1 MLKFNL
7 YGLLIGIGV
16 VLALEVSKRVAKIF
30 GIGEKIVD
38 SFFWWAVI
46 GGIIGARTYHVI
58 DLWEFYNQNLP
69 NIFYIWNGGIGIW
82 GAILGGGLGLVLF
95 WKLHRIPPSEESL
108 RATSEELS
116 LLKLLDVAV
125 VGVPLAQAIGRW
137 GNYFNNEL
145 WGKNGEPIFF
155 YESVLNLILF
165 FVLWKTATQISPR
178 RIPSRSPSE
187 EISYRKGTLTGIY
200 LIGYGLIRGSLEW
213 LRPEEI
219 VWHLGSIPTAIIFC
233 LISFLLGM
241 ILIFWPHRSY
251 QKRS

>member
-46 GGIIGARTYHVI
+46 GGIIGARAYHVI
-58 DLWEFYNQNLP
+58 DLWEFYSQNLP

-82 GAILGGGLGLVLF
+82 GAILGGFLGLLLF
-95 WKLHRIPPSEESL
+95 WILKKRKEM
-108 RATSEELS
+108 S
-116 LLKLLDVAV
+116 LLQILDVAV
-125 VGVPLAQAIGRW
+125 VGVPLAQSIGRW

-155 YESVLNLILF
+155 YESALNLVLF
-165 FVLWKTATQISPR
+165 FVLWKTATRISPR
-178 RIPSRSPSE
+178 RSPSRSPSE

-200 LIGYGLIRGSLEW
+200 LIGYGLIRGALEW

-219 VWHLGSIPTAIIFC
+219 VWHVGSIPTAIIFC
-233 LISFLLGM
+233 LISFLVGM
-241 ILIFWPHRSY
+241 ILIFWSKPES

>member
-1 MLKFNL
+1 MPRFNI

-16 VLALEVSKRVAKIF
+16 VLALEISRKVAKIR
-30 GIGEKIVD
+30 GLKD
-38 SFFWWAVI
+38 SVLNEAFWWAI
-46 GGIIGARTYHVI
+46 IWGIVGARVYHVI
-58 DLWEFYNQNLP
+58 DLWDFYSKNLI

-82 GAILGGGLGLVLF
+82 GAILGGFLGLLLF

-108 RATSEELS
+108 RATSEEVS

-155 YESVLNLILF
+155 YESGLNLVLF
-165 FVLWKTATQISPR
+165 FILWKLRENKKAGI
-178 RIPSRSPSE
+178 
-187 EISYRKGTLTGIY
+187 LTGSY

-219 VWHLGSIPTAIIFC
+219 VWHVGSIPTAIIFC
-233 LISFLLGM
+233 LISFLIGM
-241 ILIFWPHRSY
+241 ILIFLPRQFY
-251 QKRS
+251 QKQP